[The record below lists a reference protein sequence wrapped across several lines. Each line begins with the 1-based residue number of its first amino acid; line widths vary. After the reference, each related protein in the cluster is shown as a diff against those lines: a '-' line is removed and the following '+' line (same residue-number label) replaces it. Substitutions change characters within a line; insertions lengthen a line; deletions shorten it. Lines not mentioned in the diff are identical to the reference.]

1 MLVTDAQAN
10 FHSDVYKM
18 PRDDLSST
26 SSFISKP
33 RIIGMDGQAGP
44 LQKNNSNYLDAFL
57 ERQVDAFLQIAEAN
71 KL

>member
-1 MLVTDAQAN
+1 MNSKVFAKDNQCVGLSMLVTDAQAN

-44 LQKNNSNYLDAFL
+44 LQKNNSN
-57 ERQVDAFLQIAEAN
+57 
-71 KL
+71 